1 MDKILSFIII
11 AILVLVIDLI
21 WLRLFLGKYFGQMVM
36 KIQGG
41 TEQMVLNKGYAIVSY
56 LLIIFSIYYFLVL
69 KDEDDDEDKYLD
81 AFLLGIFV
89 YGIFEYTSA
98 AIFKDWEPL
107 ALFVDTFWGGILY
120 LSVYSIYKE
129 IKKIL

>member
-1 MDKILSFIII
+1 MNKIVSFIII

-21 WLRLFLGKYFGQMVM
+21 WLSLFLGEYFRKMVM

-41 TEQMVLNKGYAIVSY
+41 VGEMDLNNTYAIVSY

-69 KDEDDDEDKYLD
+69 KDEDEDKYLD

-98 AIFKDWEPL
+98 AIFKDWEPI
-107 ALFVDTFWGGILY
+107 ALFVDTLWGGILY

>member
-1 MDKILSFIII
+1 
-11 AILVLVIDLI
+11 
-21 WLRLFLGKYFGQMVM
+21 M

-41 TEQMVLNKGYAIVSY
+41 GNEMVLNKGYALVSY

-69 KDEDDDEDKYLD
+69 KDEDEDKYLD

-107 ALFVDTFWGGILY
+107 ALFLDTFWGGILY
-120 LSVYSIYKE
+120 LSVYSSYNE

>member
-21 WLRLFLGKYFGQMVM
+21 WLSLFLGKYFRKMVM

-41 TEQMVLNKGYAIVSY
+41 ENEMDLNKGYALVSY
-56 LLIIFSIYYFLVL
+56 LLIIFSIYYFLIL
-69 KDEDDDEDKYLD
+69 KDEDEDKYLD

-107 ALFVDTFWGGILY
+107 ALFLDTFWGGILY
-120 LSVYSIYKE
+120 LSVYSSYNE